1 MQLVSVFL
9 FVFAVALPLVFAGA
23 ILRYID
29 RAARLKNRPVKVHTV
44 DFFSLIFLVQ
54 IPMAIAI
61 QVENRGDQAGPILA
75 SIGFGAM
82 MALIWWTTIKAVSR
96 AGIDKF
102 AYRFWI
108 SLLVIPMTYVG
119 SFAIIAIGVT
129 MNTSRYPFGALIA
142 IELVLIALL
151 VVSLLVTLRAV
162 KHGELGPE
170 VQVDSP
176 YD

>member
-1 MQLVSVFL
+1 
-9 FVFAVALPLVFAGA
+9 
-23 ILRYID
+23 
-29 RAARLKNRPVKVHTV
+29 
-44 DFFSLIFLVQ
+44 
-54 IPMAIAI
+54 
-61 QVENRGDQAGPILA
+61 
-75 SIGFGAM
+75 M